1 MSDLNLSSTIELNN
15 GVKIPILAYGTFRI
29 NAGFATRDAVL
40 SALQAGL
47 RHIDTGSIYENEVNV
62 GEAIE
67 KSGVPREDVFI
78 TAKLWNAD
86 QGFDNALKAFE
97 TSLDKFKTD
106 YIDLYLIHWPVRG
119 KRMDSWKALEQL
131 YHEKKCRAIGVSN
144 YTIKHLEEL
153 LSECT
158 VMPTVNQ
165 VEFSPYTYQKE
176 LLDYCNTKN
185 IQIAAYSP
193 LTKSVKLNDERLVA
207 IAERYSKSTAQLLIR
222 WGIQKGLVVVFKSS
236 KKPRIFENPKV
247 FDFEISP
254 EDMATLDSFDEN
266 LRTGWD
272 PHDREWA

>member
-222 WGIQKGLVVVFKSS
+222 WGIQKGLVVVFKTS